1 MVFKKLF
8 TQTNISGIIIGSTL
22 SRIIFAIILY
32 FISAFIFLIASI
44 YETKTRTT
52 SKIAS
57 TIADEITW
65 FIQSYKNTAEA
76 IGCIPELSMPNIPPK
91 LKQILIANKAK
102 EFNFDF
108 GGIIRKDGWSDYD
121 NRYRGD
127 RYYFKEALN
136 GVSSVNDPVHS
147 RTSGMLQLI
156 FGAPI
161 WKGGIYHGTIDSILY
176 IGVDPETLNDIMR
189 KHGSLTNKGQ
199 AYIINKSGTVI
210 ASEDSSLVYDMTNHI
225 HIAATNKKFDN
236 IAKAE
241 KKMLKGKPT
250 SQVVYNNGMIYLYTS
265 YPIENTPDWILVMT
279 SPFTPQLTM
288 LFYFILAFGLTSL
301 LVLFLSYKKLRK
313 VSNGISNP
321 IMKMADRIHS
331 ASVGD
336 FSSEINRDYPLDEI
350 RTISEATQNLIN
362 RMNFV
367 LNPLTTESASDI
379 STQIRF
385 SSFMKIQENFSKT
398 LNLVLCIYDKKMN
411 PILGNPQP
419 EALNPRRFNI
429 IINKKVFGTC
439 EISPKE
445 NCTLSDIEIE
455 CIGESVSELISRLI
469 ENSIEKE
476 IRYEGWK
483 KNEQYNLESLVK
495 STENLKKD
503 ISEWLETKENDPSQ
517 NNSQD
522 IGKIFSDIKKNFSN
536 IAVTSKYAKLTDYN
550 SNIIESDYET
560 SEIINSIQEKIHNE
574 ISASISFAASSKIP
588 VKLFGDPSSITKAII
603 KTTSTIEEKWPEAD
617 KTITFSSEHN
627 QFCTMLSTKI
637 AMFNPMIGNEEI
649 RRLMLISKQTNLS
662 SEKLDVFEQNFMA
675 AFKLVHRLNGNIIIK
690 STDKTV
696 EMEIKIPQLS
706 ALQDN

>member
-1 MVFKKLF
+1 MLFKKFF
-8 TQTNISGIIIGSTL
+8 TQTNISSIIIGSTL

-76 IGCIPELSMPNIPPK
+76 IGCIPELSMTNIPPK

-127 RYYFKEALN
+127 RYYFKKALS
-136 GVSSVNDPVHS
+136 GVSSVNDPLHS

-199 AYIINKSGTVI
+199 AYIINKTGTII
-210 ASEDSSLVYDMTNHI
+210 ALEDSSLVYDMTNHI

-241 KKMLKGKPT
+241 KQMLKGKPT
-250 SQVVYNNGMIYLYTS
+250 SQVVYNDGMIYLYTS
-265 YPIENTPDWILVMT
+265 YPIENTPDWILVIT

-419 EALNPRRFNI
+419 EALNQRRFNI

-439 EISPKE
+439 EFHQKKTAPFL
-445 NCTLSDIEIE
+445 TLKLN
-455 CIGESVSELISRLI
+455 VS
-469 ENSIEKE
+469 
-476 IRYEGWK
+476 
-483 KNEQYNLESLVK
+483 
-495 STENLKKD
+495 
-503 ISEWLETKENDPSQ
+503 
-517 NNSQD
+517 
-522 IGKIFSDIKKNFSN
+522 
-536 IAVTSKYAKLTDYN
+536 A
-550 SNIIESDYET
+550 
-560 SEIINSIQEKIHNE
+560 
-574 ISASISFAASSKIP
+574 
-588 VKLFGDPSSITKAII
+588 
-603 KTTSTIEEKWPEAD
+603 
-617 KTITFSSEHN
+617 N
-627 QFCTMLSTKI
+627 QFLSLSHDSLKTASKKKSVMK
-637 AMFNPMIGNEEI
+637 AGKRTNSTTLNP
-649 RRLMLISKQTNLS
+649 LLS
-662 SEKLDVFEQNFMA
+662 QL
-675 AFKLVHRLNGNIIIK
+675 
-690 STDKTV
+690 KT
-696 EMEIKIPQLS
+696 
-706 ALQDN
+706 

>member
-1 MVFKKLF
+1 MLFKKLF
-8 TQTNISGIIIGSTL
+8 TQKNISNIIIRSTL

-32 FISAFIFLIASI
+32 FISAFVFIIASL

-65 FIQSYKNTAEA
+65 VIQSYKNVAEA
-76 IGCIPELSMPNIPPK
+76 MGCIPELSMPNISPK
-91 LKQILIANKAK
+91 LKQILIDNKAK
-102 EFNFDF
+102 EFNFDY
-108 GGIIRKDGWSDYD
+108 GGIIRKDGWSDFD
-121 NRYRGD
+121 KHYRGD
-127 RYYFKEALN
+127 RHYFKEALN
-136 GVSSVNDPVHS
+136 GISAVNDPVHS
-147 RTSGMLQLI
+147 RTSGSLQLV

-161 WKGGIYHGTIDSILY
+161 WKGGIYHGTIDSIFYL
-176 IGVDPETLNDIMR
+176 GVNPETLNDIVR
-189 KHGSLTNKGQ
+189 KHGSLTNNGQ
-199 AYIINKSGTVI
+199 AYIINNAGTLV
-210 ASEDSSLVYDMTNHI
+210 ASEDSGLVYDMTNHI
-225 HIAATNKKFDN
+225 HLSATNRKFSG

-241 KKMLKGKPT
+241 KRILSGEAM
-250 SQVVYNNGMIYLYTS
+250 SQVVYTNGMIYLYTS
-265 YPIENTPDWILVMT
+265 CPIENTPGWILVVT

-301 LVLFLSYKKLRK
+301 LVLLLSYKKLRK
-313 VSNGISNP
+313 VSKEISNP
-321 IMKMADRIHS
+321 IIKMADRIHS

-336 FSSEINRDYPLDEI
+336 FTSEVTRDFPFEEI
-350 RTISEATQNLIN
+350 KTISEATQNLIN

-367 LNPLTTESASDI
+367 LNPLSTDSSTDI

-385 SSFMKIQENFSKT
+385 SNFMKIQENFANT

-411 PILGNPQP
+411 PILGNPQSG
-419 EALNPRRFNI
+419 ALNPKKFSI
-429 IINKKVFGTC
+429 IVNKKIFGTC
-439 EISPKE
+439 EISAKE
-445 NCTLSDIEIE
+445 NCTLSETEIE
-455 CIGESVSELISRLI
+455 CIGESVSDLISRLI

-476 IRYEGWK
+476 VRYEGWK

-517 NNSQD
+517 KNSQD
-522 IGKIFSDIKKNFSN
+522 IGNIFTDIKKNFSN

-550 SNIIESDYET
+550 SSIIESDYET
-560 SEIINSIQEKIHNE
+560 AELINSIQEKIHNE
-574 ISASISFAASSKIP
+574 ISSSISFAASSKIP
-588 VKLFGDPSSITKAII
+588 LKLFGDPSSITKAII
-603 KTTSTIEEKWPEAD
+603 KTASTIEEKWPEAD
-617 KTITFSSEHN
+617 KTVTFSSELN
-627 QFCTMLSTKI
+627 QFGTMLSTKI

-662 SEKLDVFEQNFMA
+662 SEKLDMFEQNFMV
-675 AFKLVHRLNGNIIIK
+675 AFKLVHKLNGNIIIK

-706 ALQDN
+706 ANQEN